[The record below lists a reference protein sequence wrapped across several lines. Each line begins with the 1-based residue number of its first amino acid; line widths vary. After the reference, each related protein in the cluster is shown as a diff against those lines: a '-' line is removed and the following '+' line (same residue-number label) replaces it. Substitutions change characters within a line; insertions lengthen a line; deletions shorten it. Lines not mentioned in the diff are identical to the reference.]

1 MLRHQKTTS
10 SITSKYDFENMSVTN
25 SDNTVTTNQINNYK
39 NGNNTY
45 RTFDESIIP
54 TTDT

>member
-1 MLRHQKTTS
+1 
-10 SITSKYDFENMSVTN
+10 MSVTN